1 MKLLS
6 SLNNSYID
14 EKRAEDELLNGIM
27 PCLMSNGWDKKGII
41 FLGGNETILFV
52 SFEDKKEPIII
63 LKKRIINYNKKSKKC
78 KADNKNNYFLCYWN

>member
-27 PCLMSNGWDKKGII
+27 LCLMSNGWDKKEIL
-41 FLGGNETILFV
+41 FLGWNEAILFI
-52 SFEDKKEPIII
+52 SFEDKKEPIISLKEYTLI
-63 LKKRIINYNKKSKKC
+63 LEEVII
-78 KADNKNNYFLCYWN
+78 